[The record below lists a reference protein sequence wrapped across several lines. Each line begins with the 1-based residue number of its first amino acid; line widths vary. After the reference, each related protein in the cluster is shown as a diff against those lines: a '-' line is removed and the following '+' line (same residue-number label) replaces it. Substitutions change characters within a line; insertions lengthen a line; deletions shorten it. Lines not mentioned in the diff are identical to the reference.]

1 MDDRCHGPNVPRRS
15 HVKENTVG
23 GGGADNGSR
32 EKEGKEKSGQKHR
45 SKHLKDH

>member
-1 MDDRCHGPNVPRRS
+1 MPWSKCAQKITREGEH
-15 HVKENTVG
+15 G
-23 GGGADNGSR
+23 GGWGREGGGDNGSR